1 MSSLVVNTNTQSI
14 FAQRALRN
22 NTIGLQR
29 NIERLSTGFRINRAA
44 DDAAGLSIANK
55 LTTSIRGL
63 EKAKQNSGDG
73 ISLIQT
79 AEGGLSIIQDNLQ
92 RIRELVIQGL
102 NGTNGVNEKDALQRE
117 INERVKVIDDIASST
132 KFNGISL
139 LKGNTSNV
147 VLQTGSNNGETTT
160 LVMIPGGST
169 TATAAATT
177 ASTGVD
183 ISIALEVN
191 TTTAD
196 TTADTTRGRITE
208 GISTNGFAVNKI
220 QLTGATVNSLNG
232 VNVAATVADIDRMID
247 NISRMRSYLGANQNA
262 LESKIEYMDI
272 AMENASA
279 SRSRIQD
286 VDIALESSALVK
298 NQILQQTASTMLSQ
312 ANQTPQIA
320 LQLLGR

>member
-1 MSSLVVNTNTQSI
+1 MSALVVNTNTQSI

-29 NIERLSTGFRINRAA
+29 NIERLSTGYRINRAA
-44 DDAAGLSIANK
+44 DDAAGLSIASK

-92 RIRELVIQGL
+92 RIRELVIQGI
-102 NGTNGVNEKDALQRE
+102 NGTNGVSEKNALQRE
-117 INERVKVIDDIASST
+117 INERIKVIDDIASST
-132 KFNGISL
+132 KFNGINL
-139 LKGNTSNV
+139 LKNNASNV

-169 TATAAATT
+169 TATAAAKAPNVGIDVNT
-177 ASTGVD
+177 S
-183 ISIALEVN
+183 LEVN
-191 TTTAD
+191 TTDAD
-196 TTADTTRGRITE
+196 TVATTTRGRITE
-208 GISTNGFAVNKI
+208 GITTNGFSVNKL
-220 QLTGATVNSLNG
+220 QLVGSTVDSLNG
-232 VNVAATVADIDRMID
+232 TNVAATVNDIDKMID
-247 NISRMRSYLGANQNA
+247 NTSRMRSYLGATQNA
-262 LESKIEYMDI
+262 LESKIEYIDV

-279 SRSRIQD
+279 SRSRVQD

-298 NQILQQTASTMLSQ
+298 NQILQQTASNMLSQ